1 MNLPADS
8 ASSPAGSTA
17 APRLETLQDL
27 YDRGLY
33 LQAWRQGAPWG
44 ALQDWPIVEPRL
56 LAARLCHQLGSPRL
70 GEWLIRGLKR
80 AAPEHPEVQYYHLY
94 SYWRRRGP
102 YAAWRYYQ
110 SHPPLAESATADTR
124 SAWLCLA
131 GQAAG
136 MLRDFDIADSLL
148 QQARQAAPESAW
160 VRVCTAGV
168 LEQQDE
174 YDAALNEVQTAL
186 ELRPWYRPAVE
197 YLSHLLTLRGEDA
210 QAVSLL
216 EEAAR
221 RLECAGISAQLY
233 GIYLE
238 LKQYSQA
245 RAALERFFE
254 LSPLIGKKAGKWL
267 AGARAELA
275 YRDGDYDEAIAQA
288 ELSDS
293 EFQKGCAERLRNP
306 EHRAAK
312 VVQLPVGFV
321 RQHHATCAPAT
332 LSAIS
337 RFWQMP
343 ADHLQVAEEI
353 CYDGTSNHSERVWA
367 ETHGWAT
374 REFSV
379 TEESAVA
386 LLDRGVP
393 FTFTTVD
400 PGNAHLQAVIGY
412 DARRGLLTLRDPF
425 FRNASEAL
433 TEKMLARYRPYGPR
447 GMALVPAERRELL
460 ENLELPDAAVW
471 DVLHQF
477 DGALKAH
484 RRDEASQCVEQLA
497 QDYPQHRLAL
507 EARRRLA
514 IYDNNPQVQ
523 LQCVEQLLAQF
534 PDCQALQFE
543 RLALL
548 RSQGQRDD
556 RLQTLQKLC
565 NQKDAHPL
573 FWQQY
578 AQELRVDARRQDDAF
593 YLARRAIRRW
603 QSDSSGYTLL
613 AGLYADEQR
622 LEEAVELYRF
632 AACLADKDEQ
642 SAQAYF
648 HASGWIKQTDR
659 ALDFLRNRF
668 ARFGAKS
675 SAPARSLATAY
686 SLLDR
691 YPEALETID
700 QALVQR
706 PDEGSLLL
714 FAADYW
720 GNAGAQHAGKARE
733 LLELARD
740 KAPRGEWL
748 RSAARIAD
756 REGRLEEAL
765 AAWKEALELAPLAMD
780 AHQALAQLYAE
791 TAGEA
796 AALAFLRERV
806 ELFPHHSPLCELWL
820 QWEQDQ
826 PASEREPKLRLA
838 ISRFPEN
845 AWLHREL
852 LHLLRTEQ
860 RLDEAWKEAA
870 LAAELEPLS
879 PSLAI
884 ARAMLFYEAGDLA
897 AARNEL
903 TTDLARSIDNDYS
916 IRLLLEYCPT
926 PGDRRAAL
934 AFLQAQL
941 TQQTIVGES
950 LLAFREVARGLLP
963 PAELLQTLR
972 DGLAARPDL
981 WLAWSA
987 LIQQLA
993 VAEQLDEAADLA
1005 LRATERFP
1013 MVARLWI
1020 DLAKIRL
1027 AQLDDQAELSALRNA
1042 HQLAPNWSFAIRS
1055 LADALLRQGDAAEA
1069 RELLAGAVARI
1080 PLDVALLQE
1089 LAEVLWGL
1097 EQREEALA
1105 CAEKAVQL
1113 EPGFERSWDALNSWS
1128 ERLGKPEL
1136 ALACA
1141 RRLTQRRGGES
1152 RSWLIFAR
1160 MLDEP
1165 EQREERLAAVDKAI
1179 ALSPRHTDAHDLRA
1193 VTLAQSE
1200 SWEEARAAC
1209 HPAVYGEHVPSELL
1223 ARAAWIEAQ
1232 RGDYAAAIAQME
1244 QVVADE
1250 PGFYGAWT
1258 RLADW
1263 RQIQGDHEGYLKA
1276 AQAMAALDPHSEVNL
1291 GYLGEALLQTGD
1303 KAAAQAAFSKAFEL
1317 NPRYEFGGNYL
1328 FDLQFEAED
1337 LEAAAATLAQLR
1349 AHSSSPWVM
1358 GRQARL
1364 AAKQQDSAAAK
1375 EALCSIAINPDGN
1388 EWALQTAIEADSELR
1403 GSLET
1408 ERCLEE
1414 RLSAEPQHPQ
1424 LMDQWVRLR
1433 IERNSYDLFP
1443 LIKPLLDRE
1452 AGRKAFS
1459 TWVEKLAR
1467 SGKSEEF
1474 TQLVEGNRELLR
1486 SHDYL
1491 WGTIAFGYAVQRR
1504 HAETAAWSAD
1514 WYSRTEAN
1522 SWMLASAAEGLR
1534 NCDQQ
1539 AEAIGCSLRAI
1550 QFPEENAQFIHR
1562 LWLAYDVAIAGE
1574 LMMAERHWLAF
1585 EAVKPETLD
1594 DDNRFLE
1601 LIVSALLQLLRAP
1614 PEQKAAIAANQRR
1627 LLVQFRNGYQ
1637 AWAYE
1642 PARRKA
1648 YSAALRRLAAAR
1660 GWWGSVVQMWDRLLG
1675 QG

>member
-8 ASSPAGSTA
+8 ASSPAGSA
-17 APRLETLQDL
+17 PAPRLETLQDL

-33 LQAWRQGAPWG
+33 LQAWRQGAAWG
-44 ALQDWPIVEPRL
+44 ELQDWPGVEPRL

-80 AAPEHPEVQYYHLY
+80 SAPEHPEVQYYHLY

-110 SHPPLAESATADTR
+110 THPPLAESATADTR
-124 SAWLCLA
+124 SAWLCMA

-136 MLRDFDIADSLL
+136 MLRDFDVAEGLL
-148 QQARQAAPESAW
+148 QQARDVAPDSAW

-174 YDAALNEVQTAL
+174 YDAAFREVHSAL

-197 YLSHLLTLRGEDA
+197 YLSHLHTLRGEDE

-216 EEAAR
+216 EEAAQ

-233 GIYLE
+233 GIYME
-238 LKQYSQA
+238 LKQYGQA

-254 LSPLIGKKAGKWL
+254 LSPLIGKKSGKWL

-275 YRDGDYDEAIAQA
+275 YREGDYEEAIAQA

-293 EFQKGCAERLRNP
+293 DFQKGCAERLRNP

-367 ETHGWAT
+367 ETHGWVT

-425 FRNASEAL
+425 FRSSGDAL
-433 TEKMLARYRPYGPR
+433 AEKMLARYRPYGPR

-460 ENLELPDAAVW
+460 ENLDLPDAAVW

-484 RRDEASQCVEQLA
+484 RRDDAAQCVEQLA

-556 RLQTLQKLC
+556 RLQTLHKLC

-578 AQELRVDARRQDDAF
+578 AQELRVDARRQDDAL

-648 HASGWIKQTDR
+648 QASGWIKQTDR
-659 ALDFLRNRF
+659 ALDFLRSRF
-668 ARFGAKS
+668 SRFGAKS

-700 QALVQR
+700 QALLQR
-706 PDEGSLLL
+706 PDDGSLLL

-733 LLELARD
+733 LLERARD

-765 AAWKEALELAPLAMD
+765 AAWQEALALAPLAMD

-791 TAGEA
+791 TAGES

-826 PASEREPKLRLA
+826 PAEEREPKLRLA

-860 RLDEAWKEAA
+860 RLDEAWKESA

-884 ARAMLFYEAGDLA
+884 ARAMLFYESGDLA

-926 PGDRRAAL
+926 PSDRRAAL
-934 AFLQAQL
+934 AFLQEQL
-941 TQQTIVGES
+941 TRQTIVGDS
-950 LLAFREVARGLLP
+950 LLAFREVARGVLP
-963 PAELLQTLR
+963 PEELLQTLR
-972 DGLAARPDL
+972 AGLAARPDL

-1027 AQLDDQAELSALRNA
+1027 AQLDDEAELAALRTA
-1042 HQLAPNWSFAIRS
+1042 QQLAPNWSFAIRS
-1055 LADALLRQGDAAEA
+1055 LADALLRQGDAPGAK
-1069 RELLAGAVARI
+1069 ELLAGAVARN

-1136 ALACA
+1136 ALASA
-1141 RRLTQRRGGES
+1141 RRLAQRRGGES
-1152 RSWLIFAR
+1152 RSWLILAR

-1179 ALSPRHTDAHDLRA
+1179 ALSHRHTDAHDLRA
-1193 VTLAQSE
+1193 VTLAQAE
-1200 SWEEARAAC
+1200 RWEEAQAAC
-1209 HPAVYGEHVPSELL
+1209 RPAVYGEHVPSELL

-1263 RQIQGDHEGYLKA
+1263 RQQLGDHEGYLKA
-1276 AQAMAALDPHSEVNL
+1276 AQAMAALDPHNEVNL

-1303 KAAAQAAFSKAFEL
+1303 KSAARAAFSKAFEL

-1328 FDLQFEAED
+1328 FDLQLEAGD
-1337 LEAAAATLAQLR
+1337 LTAAAATLAQLR

-1364 AAKQQDSAAAK
+1364 AAQLPDPAAAT
-1375 EALCSIAINPDGN
+1375 EALCSIAVNPDGN
-1388 EWALQTAIEADSELR
+1388 EWALLTAIEADSKLQ
-1403 GSLET
+1403 GALAT

-1414 RLSAEPQHPQ
+1414 RLTAERTHPN
-1424 LMDQWVRLR
+1424 LIEQWVRLR
-1433 IERNSYDLFP
+1433 MERGSYDLFP
-1443 LIKPLLDRE
+1443 VLQPLLDRE
-1452 AGRKAFS
+1452 AGRTAFS
-1459 TWVEKLAR
+1459 AFVESLVR
-1467 SGKSEEF
+1467 GGKRAEF
-1474 TQLVEGNRELLR
+1474 NRLVEEHRALFREN
-1486 SHDYL
+1486 DFL
-1491 WGTIAFGYAVQRR
+1491 WGSVAFGLAASRNYSA
-1504 HAETAAWSAD
+1504 TASWCAD
-1514 WYSRTEAN
+1514 WAVRDEAQP
-1522 SWMLASAAEGLR
+1522 WMLANAVEGFR
-1534 NCDQQ
+1534 NVGQWEQ
-1539 AEAIGCSLRAI
+1539 AVACGRHAITLPQVNG
-1550 QFPEENAQFIHR
+1550 QFIHR
-1562 LWLAYDVAIAGE
+1562 LWLAYDAAAEGRLDEAEEHWRAYAG
-1574 LMMAERHWLAF
+1574 
-1585 EAVKPETLD
+1585 VKPETLD
-1594 DDNRFLE
+1594 DDNQFLE
-1601 LIVSALLQLLRAP
+1601 LLASARLELLRSAP
-1614 PEQKAAIAANQRR
+1614 PSQAAVGAAQRKKLVAFLKGYSAIAQ
-1627 LLVQFRNGYQ
+1627 
-1637 AWAYE
+1637 E
-1642 PARRKA
+1642 PARKQA
-1648 YSAALRRLAAAR
+1648 YSATLQRLAAAR
-1660 GWWGSVVQMWDRLLG
+1660 GWWGAVVQAWDQLLG
-1675 QG
+1675 QA